1 MAVLALERVSL
12 AFDHIPLLDDVVLQ
26 IESGERLA
34 LVGRN
39 GSGKSTLLR
48 LLAGEVQP
56 DTGTISRTRSLRL
69 GYIPQE
75 PVFSPDD
82 TVTQVITQ
90 ALGAVGE
97 TVAAYQHTAA
107 CLATAQ
113 GAEAK
118 RLLAQLHDLQARL
131 EHGDGWRLQTQVEM
145 VLTRLQLGATA
156 SAQGRRPFHA
166 EARLGQLSSGWQR
179 RVSLAQALV
188 GNPEVLLLDEPT
200 NHLDLVA
207 IDWLEQYLASFPG
220 TLMFVTHDR
229 VFLDRLATGIVELDR
244 GQLRRFTGNWAAY
257 RARKQ
262 ELLAVEEAQAEQ
274 FDKRLAQE
282 EAWVR
287 QGVRARRTRNEG
299 RVRRLLSLR
308 EARRARR
315 DALGQVS
322 FTLASGAP
330 SGQLVVELD
339 HIAKT
344 FGEQVVVRDFSTRI
358 MRGDRIGLV
367 GPNGIGKST
376 LLRIILGEL
385 QPDTGRVR
393 HGTRLS
399 VAYFDQRREQ
409 LDPEAT
415 LWETVCPYGGDT
427 VTVGGKPRHI
437 ISYLAEFLFPPHVV
451 RGRVK
456 TLSGG
461 ERNRLLLAR
470 LFTRPAN
477 LLVLDEPTNDLD
489 LETLEILERQLVEW
503 PGTLLLVSH
512 DRAFLDNIVLSTFV
526 FDGGGRVEE
535 YVGGYEDW
543 VQQHAAATGDR
554 AIEGSRATNGGAQ
567 GGDRR
572 GARGSSRAPQQKK
585 LTYRE
590 QRELEALP
598 ARIDALEEEQRALAE
613 RIADPAFYKEAADAI
628 HAALALAEGIQH
640 EISAAYARWHDL
652 D

>member
-26 IESGERLA
+26 IEPGERLA

-39 GSGKSTLLR
+39 GSGKSTLLK

-56 DTGTISRTRSLRL
+56 DTGVISRTRSLRL
-69 GYIPQE
+69 AYVPQE

-82 TVTQVITQ
+82 TVTQVVTQ

-97 TVAAYQHTAA
+97 LVAAYQHTAA

-113 GAEAK
+113 GSEAR
-118 RLLAQLHDLQARL
+118 RLLAQLHDLQAHL

-145 VLTRLQLGATA
+145 VLTRLQL
-156 SAQGRRPFHA
+156 PP

-229 VFLDRLATGIVELDR
+229 VFLDRLATGMVELDR
-244 GQLRRFTGNWAAY
+244 GQLRRFPSNWAAY
-257 RARKQ
+257 RAQKQ

-299 RVRRLLSLR
+299 RVRRLLNLR

-315 DALGQVS
+315 DAPGQVA
-322 FTLASGAP
+322 FTLASGTP
-330 SGQLVVELD
+330 SGQMVIELD
-339 HIAKT
+339 HIVKT
-344 FGEQVVVRDFSTRI
+344 FGDQVVLRDFSTRI

-415 LWETVCPYGGDT
+415 LWETVCPHGGDT
-427 VTVGGKPRHI
+427 VTVGGKQRHI
-437 ISYLAEFLFPPHVV
+437 IAISPSFCFRPTPCAGVSRRCPVVSAIGSYWRACLPSRPICWCSMSRRMIWTSTPWSCSRVSWSNTTAHCSWPRTTAPSWMVLSPPSMLLRAMVVCVSTLAATVTGARRVNHVPPHRRVV
-451 RGRVK
+451 VHPSLK
-456 TLSGG
+456 
-461 ERNRLLLAR
+461 
-470 LFTRPAN
+470 
-477 LLVLDEPTNDLD
+477 
-489 LETLEILERQLVEW
+489 
-503 PGTLLLVSH
+503 
-512 DRAFLDNIVLSTFV
+512 
-526 FDGGGRVEE
+526 
-535 YVGGYEDW
+535 
-543 VQQHAAATGDR
+543 
-554 AIEGSRATNGGAQ
+554 
-567 GGDRR
+567 RR
-572 GARGSSRAPQQKK
+572 ARG
-585 LTYRE
+585 
-590 QRELEALP
+590 
-598 ARIDALEEEQRALAE
+598 
-613 RIADPAFYKEAADAI
+613 
-628 HAALALAEGIQH
+628 
-640 EISAAYARWHDL
+640 
-652 D
+652 

>member
-26 IESGERLA
+26 VEPGERLA

-39 GSGKSTLLR
+39 GSGKSTLLK

-56 DTGTISRTRSLRL
+56 DAGVISRTRSLRL
-69 GYIPQE
+69 AHVPQE

-82 TVTQVITQ
+82 TVTQVVTR
-90 ALGAVGE
+90 ALGAIGE
-97 TVAAYQHTAA
+97 LVAAYQHTAA
-107 CLATAQ
+107 CLATALSPE
-113 GAEAK
+113 AE
-118 RLLAQLHDLQARL
+118 RLLAQLRDLQAQL

-145 VLTRLQLGATA
+145 VLTRLQL
-156 SAQGRRPFHA
+156 PP

-207 IDWLEQYLASFPG
+207 IDWLEQYLTSFPG
-220 TLMFVTHDR
+220 TLVFVTHDR

-244 GQLRRFTGNWAAY
+244 GRLRRFTGTWATY
-257 RARKQ
+257 RAQKH
-262 ELLAVEEAQAEQ
+262 EILAVEETHTEQ
-274 FDKRLAQE
+274 FDRRLAQE

-299 RVRRLLSLR
+299 RVRRLLAMR

-315 DALGQVS
+315 DVLGHAS
-322 FTLASGAP
+322 FTLSSGAASG
-330 SGQLVVELD
+330 QMVVELD
-339 HIAKT
+339 KISKT
-344 FGEQVVVRDFSTRI
+344 FGAQVVLRDFSTRI

-376 LLRIILGEL
+376 LLRIILGVL

-415 LWETVCPYGGDT
+415 LWETVCPHGGDT
-427 VTVGGKPRHI
+427 VLVAGTRRHI
-437 ISYLAEFLFPPHVV
+437 ISYLAEFLFPPHTV

-470 LFTRPAN
+470 LFTQPAN

-489 LETLEILERQLVEW
+489 VDTLELLEGLLVEYD
-503 PGTLLLVSH
+503 GTLLLVSH
-512 DRAFLDNIVLSTFV
+512 DRAFLDGVVTSMYAFEGN
-526 FDGGGRVEE
+526 GRVRE
-535 YVGGYEDW
+535 YVGGYSDW
-543 VQQHAAATGDR
+543 RQASQPRSTPAP
-554 AIEGSRATNGGAQ
+554 
-567 GGDRR
+567 RR
-572 GARGSSRAPQQKK
+572 RPPPPTTRPRQR
-585 LTYRE
+585 LTYLE
-590 QRELEALP
+590 QRELDTFPERIEALEADQALLHAQLADPDLFRRDP
-598 ARIDALEEEQRALAE
+598 AAFQTIMERLTALETALPTAYSRWEELE
-613 RIADPAFYKEAADAI
+613 RRQQLQTSQEK
-628 HAALALAEGIQH
+628 
-640 EISAAYARWHDL
+640 R
-652 D
+652 